1 MSKIFNNYLPEIYS
15 LCLCQSKPSMVT
27 VNLTSRCNQQCI
39 YCEIGKNIP
48 SSEKD
53 ILAKDDLFWIINQ
66 MAINKIRKISLCG
79 GEPFLFKGIF
89 NVVAYAHKKKIR
101 TSITTNGMTVHTLN
115 ESELN
120 VLKESKTE
128 INLSIDSFDENV
140 QTLTRGN
147 PNALRNALMSFQRLN
162 DRRIPVTI
170 LTVISKHNYQNLSG
184 FFMEAYQKGI
194 KQVLFQPVIY
204 YSNYPDRQSVENK
217 SQINVSVDKLDVLM
231 DELCKI
237 LRFEKKHKINTNV
250 YRILPWIKSYLKTA
264 AGQNGKWFFH
274 EVVNKFFCREVYAII
289 DISYNG
295 GIQPCGL
302 SPATVSIHK
311 NQHLGLMALW
321 SKATEEI
328 KEDLNHDR
336 YYEYCNGCC
345 HHFSR
350 NMLASIFKHPIKN
363 RQALIKIIPLIM
375 LRIQWRM
382 LKKLSLQ

>member
-1 MSKIFNNYLPEIYS
+1 M
-15 LCLCQSKPSMVT
+15 
-27 VNLTSRCNQQCI
+27 
-39 YCEIGKNIP
+39 
-48 SSEKD
+48 
-53 ILAKDDLFWIINQ
+53 
-66 MAINKIRKISLCG
+66 
-79 GEPFLFKGIF
+79 
-89 NVVAYAHKKKIR
+89 
-101 TSITTNGMTVHTLN
+101 
-115 ESELN
+115 
-120 VLKESKTE
+120 
-128 INLSIDSFDENV
+128 
-140 QTLTRGN
+140 
-147 PNALRNALMSFQRLN
+147 
-162 DRRIPVTI
+162 TI

-250 YRILPWIKSYLKTA
+250 YRIFPWIKSYLKTA

-302 SPATVSIHK
+302 STATVSIHK
-311 NQHLGLMALW
+311 NRHLGLMALW

-328 KEDLNHDR
+328 KEDLNQDR
-336 YYEYCNGCC
+336 YYEIA
-345 HHFSR
+345 
-350 NMLASIFKHPIKN
+350 MVA
-363 RQALIKIIPLIM
+363 AIISAGICLLPFLN
-375 LRIQWRM
+375 IQ
-382 LKKLSLQ
+382 LKTGRH